1 MVAGTKPPIGRFA
14 SAPDEATGMRG
25 NGGTV
30 VSANEALL
38 RNHGAGNPGAGRTL
52 RYHETQFFM
61 NHGEAA

>member
-1 MVAGTKPPIGRFA
+1 
-14 SAPDEATGMRG
+14 MRG